1 LKRLTIS
8 YNGAVLF
15 DADVAEFLWSDVS
28 NGVKVEGKLHKA
40 SGGGA
45 EGLMG
50 ILSGVS
56 KAASKKMA
64 EDKRAEYVESLS
76 D

>member
-1 LKRLTIS
+1 MKRLTVT
-8 YNGAVLF
+8 YNGATLF
-15 DADVAEFLWSDVS
+15 DADVAELVWSDVA
-28 NGVKVEGKLHKA
+28 NGVKVEGKLHKT